1 MIFGLF
7 SRWKKAGRATGVT
20 GGAGKLCAFDKDGNV
35 VSSGIAADDIGGK
48 LYQHTVT
55 LTADSVVAD
64 APEATVTYVIYNR
77 SSTPLTTWAKLRD
90 ATPTYPTL
98 CSGSFYYTPASARF
112 PAVHVYRQGS
122 GTNARITAETYLAT
136 GMTMPPFFDL
146 DNGNTYN
153 PTDTV
158 KEI

>member
-1 MIFGLF
+1 MFGF
-7 SRWKKAGRATGVT
+7 FNKWKRAGRGVGVS
-20 GGAGKLCAFDKDGNV
+20 GGVGKLAMFDKDGNV
-35 VSSGIAADDIGGK
+35 VSSGIAADDVGK
-48 LYQHTVT
+48 IYQHTVT

-90 ATPTYPTL
+90 ATPQSPTL

-146 DNGNTYN
+146 YTGNTYN
-153 PTDTV
+153 PTDAV